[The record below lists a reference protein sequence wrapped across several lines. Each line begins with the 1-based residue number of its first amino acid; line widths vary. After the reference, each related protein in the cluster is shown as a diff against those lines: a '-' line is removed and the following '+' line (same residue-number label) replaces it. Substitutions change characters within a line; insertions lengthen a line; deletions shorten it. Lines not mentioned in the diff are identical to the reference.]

1 MLLLLLLI
9 CLNLSNSSLSNRN
22 PPSGLGKSSITRVLL
37 MAEGF
42 KENNMACQKLV
53 LRVRQGN
60 LEQKERIASK

>member
-1 MLLLLLLI
+1 
-9 CLNLSNSSLSNRN
+9 
-22 PPSGLGKSSITRVLL
+22 